1 MELRGT
7 LGDFSL
13 EVIFSLIRNGH
24 KTGRLHLMLTRPDG
38 GARDVDLTFVEG
50 EIVSVI
56 CRSLRGLDALRE
68 AAVCSEGSFEFSIG
82 GIAEAE
88 GAGEPIPMNVVL
100 VTMEAA
106 RSEAASLGSALSSV
120 DATVRHAFPAT
131 DTITISPEEFG
142 VLAVLRDGMTVSQVV
157 AASTA
162 PTVDSMRLIRQL
174 VDRGLLTLEGADRP

>member
-13 EVIFSLIRNGH
+13 EVIFSLISNGH

-38 GARDVDLTFVEG
+38 GKRDVDLSFAAG

-56 CRSLRGLDALRE
+56 SDSLHGLDALRE
-68 AAVCSEGSFEFSIG
+68 AAVCSEGSFEFAVSG
-82 GIAEAE
+82 MVDAE
-88 GAGEPIPMNVVL
+88 GPADPIPMDVARA
-100 VTMEAA
+100 TMEAA
-106 RSEAASLGSALSSV
+106 RSEATSLGAALSSLGG
-120 DATVRHAFPAT
+120 TLKHGFPSI

-142 VLAVLRDGMTVSQVV
+142 VLAVLRDGMTVGEVV

-162 PTVDSMRLIRQL
+162 PTLESMRIIQQL
-174 VDRGLLTLEGADRP
+174 VDRGLLTLEAADLS